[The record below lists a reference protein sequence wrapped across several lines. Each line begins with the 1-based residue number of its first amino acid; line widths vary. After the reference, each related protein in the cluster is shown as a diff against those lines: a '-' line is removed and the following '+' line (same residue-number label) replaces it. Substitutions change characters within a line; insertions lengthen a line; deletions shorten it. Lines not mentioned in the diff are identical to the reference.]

1 MNMKSI
7 ATKLAL
13 TGLVLLGACARM
25 DHLGKP
31 PTLSETSESPEHV
44 AMLGRACRQRS
55 RTSAQWTALPCG
67 AARRTH
73 CWGIVVP

>member
-44 AMLGRACRQRS
+44 AMLS